1 MGTKFIRYPFL
12 AILAAPLSLTFSL
25 SPSLFSFT
33 FPPFAMADSQALP
46 HPAPKLTRREIKRPA
61 RYRVDFLD
69 EEETKKELQDAQ
81 HAKRSKKKD
90 APYDDAGENGGVG
103 EVFIVE
109 KVLNV
114 RKATPLSQVEAL
126 VRWKGAWRAK
136 DKETWEPLINLTQKV
151 CFLPLSSLSLSLSF
165 ASGAMLP
172 LTSDA

>member
-90 APYDDAGENGGVG
+90 APYDDAGENGGV
-103 EVFIVE
+103 VE
-109 KVLNV
+109 KPGFIKTEQGPHPRAASSRTVL
-114 RKATPLSQVEAL
+114 TGCI
-126 VRWKGAWRAK
+126 KGAAGRRERVGDGALGPRA
-136 DKETWEPLINLTQKV
+136 PLGEG
-151 CFLPLSSLSLSLSF
+151 P
-165 ASGAMLP
+165 GARQ
-172 LTSDA
+172 S